1 MDLGESIRKQ
11 VQEAVEAALRAAPKN
26 VTTAATSSS
35 SSSSSSV
42 TSVSSSGHS
51 VSVYV
56 DDEVTIVERDGKR
69 RVIRH
74 DEDDEED
81 AGPGRNAGPED
92 AGPGGNAGPGAA
104 SAE

>member
-11 VQEAVEAALRAAPKN
+11 VQEAVEAALRKAPKN
-26 VTTAATSSS
+26 IASATN
-35 SSSSSSV
+35 
-42 TSVSSSGHS
+42 VSSSGHS

-74 DEDDEED
+74 DDEEEK
-81 AGPGRNAGPED
+81 AS
-92 AGPGGNAGPGAA
+92 
-104 SAE
+104 SAEEAPPPASDATDPSAD

>member
-26 VTTAATSSS
+26 VATATTSSS
-35 SSSSSSV
+35 SSTSSSRSV
-42 TSVSSSGHS
+42 TTVSSSGHS

-74 DEDDEED
+74 DEEDEEP
-81 AGPGRNAGPED
+81 GPAAPGTGEGASPE
-92 AGPGGNAGPGAA
+92 
-104 SAE
+104 